1 MNTCTL
7 YYNKPAELWTDALPL
22 GNGSLGAMCYSG
34 TKSDKISLNHDTLWS
49 GHPRKVTKD
58 GAYDSYVKA
67 QKMAMEG
74 RYTEANDE
82 LQQNFLTC
90 WSQAYLPFGD
100 LNLTFDTENAE
111 NYERRLDLSN
121 AVLTSKYT
129 DTEKTYTKTSFISYP
144 HDVLVYRITTKEKVP
159 FSFSLNIHCPL
170 KSQVYTEGTTLITD
184 GECPGDA
191 DTHSPVYPCNSL
203 IYYDDPKERGILFRG
218 AVKADCDGEVT
229 ADENTLYVKN
239 ATDAVIYFTIKSSYN
254 GFDKYP
260 FFEGREYKNLCL
272 ETLEKAMAFGYEA
285 LKEEHMADYKSYYDR
300 VSLNLGGNSDIMIPT
315 DERLKN
321 FTGASSDI
329 GLYTLLFNFGRY
341 LLISSSRKGT
351 LASNLQGIWND
362 KTTPPWNS
370 NYTTNINTE
379 MNYWPVLACGMP
391 ELMEP
396 LVNLIRDLSV
406 TGHETAKDFYH
417 ADGFVVH
424 HNADIWGHSVPIC
437 GNPSWGFWSGASGWL
452 CRSLYEIYEYTLDK
466 KYLADTAFPL
476 MKEAAV
482 FYLDILVEDT
492 DGTWMI
498 CPATSPE
505 NIFSQN
511 GFPAATAKS
520 TAMMNS
526 IVLDLFI
533 NCRKSCKI
541 LGIHDNF
548 YDRLCTA
555 IDKIKPLSIGEN
567 GTILE
572 WNEELEETEVHHRHV
587 SHLYALHPAN
597 LITAENHKDLF
608 DACRKTLER
617 RGDDG
622 TGWSLAWKVN
632 FWARLLDGNRA
643 LHLIDKQLNP
653 VPSAAN
659 ENMNYVNGGG
669 TFPNLFD
676 AHPPF
681 QIDGN
686 FGVTSGI
693 CEMLLQSDENTIYL
707 LPALPSQWKDG
718 SVKGLCARG
727 NVKVDMEWKDG
738 KIVDYKIHGN
748 MTERKV
754 ILNYS
759 SSSC

>member
-129 DTEKTYTKTSFISYP
+129 DNEKTYTKTSFISYP

-321 FTGASSDI
+321 FTGASSEI

-351 LASNLQGIWND
+351 LA
-362 KTTPPWNS
+362 
-370 NYTTNINTE
+370 
-379 MNYWPVLACGMP
+379 
-391 ELMEP
+391 
-396 LVNLIRDLSV
+396 
-406 TGHETAKDFYH
+406 
-417 ADGFVVH
+417 
-424 HNADIWGHSVPIC
+424 
-437 GNPSWGFWSGASGWL
+437 
-452 CRSLYEIYEYTLDK
+452 
-466 KYLADTAFPL
+466 
-476 MKEAAV
+476 
-482 FYLDILVEDT
+482 
-492 DGTWMI
+492 
-498 CPATSPE
+498 
-505 NIFSQN
+505 
-511 GFPAATAKS
+511 
-520 TAMMNS
+520 
-526 IVLDLFI
+526 
-533 NCRKSCKI
+533 
-541 LGIHDNF
+541 
-548 YDRLCTA
+548 
-555 IDKIKPLSIGEN
+555 
-567 GTILE
+567 
-572 WNEELEETEVHHRHV
+572 
-587 SHLYALHPAN
+587 
-597 LITAENHKDLF
+597 
-608 DACRKTLER
+608 
-617 RGDDG
+617 
-622 TGWSLAWKVN
+622 
-632 FWARLLDGNRA
+632 
-643 LHLIDKQLNP
+643 
-653 VPSAAN
+653 
-659 ENMNYVNGGG
+659 
-669 TFPNLFD
+669 
-676 AHPPF
+676 
-681 QIDGN
+681 
-686 FGVTSGI
+686 
-693 CEMLLQSDENTIYL
+693 
-707 LPALPSQWKDG
+707 
-718 SVKGLCARG
+718 
-727 NVKVDMEWKDG
+727 
-738 KIVDYKIHGN
+738 
-748 MTERKV
+748 
-754 ILNYS
+754 
-759 SSSC
+759 